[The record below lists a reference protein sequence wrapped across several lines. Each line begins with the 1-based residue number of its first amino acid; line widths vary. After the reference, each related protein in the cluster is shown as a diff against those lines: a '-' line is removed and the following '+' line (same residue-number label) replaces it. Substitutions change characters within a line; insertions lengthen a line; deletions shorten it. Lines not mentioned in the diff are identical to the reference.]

1 MANDALNDNL
11 IFRPGF
17 QVVNVRCIVIVAE
30 FKPKSRNSAVKS
42 NLVKLGKQMKLVYND
57 LIEKRVPKPITYRLL
72 CQGKNLHTYGMT
84 KLSEATLCRNIE
96 ESDLL
101 SVFICKLVQVKNIT
115 IENVRKVEDY
125 ISIAN
130 SSMHYQPCNSRE
142 SWLSYRSFRSSRSSK
157 KKKRSDN
164 QL

>member
-1 MANDALNDNL
+1 MSLIHFHMANDALNDNL

-72 CQGKNLHTYGMT
+72 CQGKNLHTCHIPGDNDSRFSLISVVCSQLLQLPELAIPFGKT
-84 KLSEATLCRNIE
+84 NLTLQQVRTFNEAQRLEYEVHKSDCR
-96 ESDLL
+96 
-101 SVFICKLVQVKNIT
+101 
-115 IENVRKVEDY
+115 
-125 ISIAN
+125 
-130 SSMHYQPCNSRE
+130 
-142 SWLSYRSFRSSRSSK
+142 
-157 KKKRSDN
+157 
-164 QL
+164 